1 MLFDPTMRPYLLALA
16 SFYLLLTFGVQA
28 NPLVDRAETIT
39 LTSPTDG
46 VHLHGLLRLP
56 TGPGPFPAAVLLAER
71 GADSKAPTS
80 ADNRLLSSL
89 ADHLVSQGMAVLR
102 LNERGQGGSEG
113 SATTTTMAERAA
125 DATAALNYL
134 RTRPQIDVTRLG
146 LIGHGEGGNV
156 ALLAGAQPL
165 APAFVV
171 ALAAAGLSGHELLAA
186 QPVMYGKVLGQD
198 STDAQRRHQY
208 QREQLAAE
216 QEAVK
221 MRAHGS
227 NAAQVQTY
235 LDQQHLRQ
243 KAALRRDD
251 EARVKHQRAMLE
263 IVRQTTDNAQAQAIL
278 SNMLRQRYPG
288 IAPAD
293 LQASVR
299 TLTTP
304 AYRSFLAFDP
314 QASLA
319 AVRCPVLL
327 LQGDE
332 DAAVNASVNLP
343 LLKKGL
349 RSNPRVAEL
358 RLPGLNH
365 ALEMNSVAA
374 AGLVPAPISPDAQA
388 DIQTWIMSQK

>member
-1 MLFDPTMRPYLLALA
+1 MRPFLLVLA
-16 SFYLLLTFGVQA
+16 SFFFLLSFGVQA
-28 NPLVDRAETIT
+28 GPLFDRGETIT
-39 LTSPTDG
+39 LTSSTNG
-46 VHLHGLLRLP
+46 VRLHGLLRLP
-56 TGPGPFPAAVLLAER
+56 KGAGPFPAAVLLAER
-71 GADSKAPTS
+71 GTDAEDLNS
-80 ADNRLLSSL
+80 ADNRLLNSL
-89 ADHLVSQGMAVLR
+89 ADHLVSRGIAVLR
-102 LNERGQGGSEG
+102 LQERGLGGSEG
-113 SATTTTMAERAA
+113 SATTTTMAERSA
-125 DATAALNYL
+125 DAIAALNYL
-134 RTRPQIDVTRLG
+134 RTRPQIDVTHLG

-165 APAFVV
+165 APTFVV
-171 ALAAAGLSGHELLAA
+171 AVAAAGLSGRELLAA

-198 STDAQRRHQY
+198 STDVQRQRQY
-208 QREQLAAE
+208 QREQRAAE

-278 SNMLRQRYPG
+278 GNMLRQRYPG

-293 LQASVR
+293 VQASVR

-304 AYRSFLAFDP
+304 AYRSFLGFDP
-314 QASLA
+314 QPSLA

-327 LQGDE
+327 LQGEE
-332 DAAVNASVNLP
+332 DTAVNAAVNLP

-349 RSNPRVAEL
+349 RGNAGVAEL

-365 ALEMNSVAA
+365 ALETTRAA
-374 AGLVPAPISPDAQA
+374 ADGLVPAPISPDAQTT
-388 DIQTWIMSQK
+388 IHTWITSQK

>member
-1 MLFDPTMRPYLLALA
+1 MRAFIFILATYGL
-16 SFYLLLTFGVQA
+16 LLLTGSFGAQA
-28 NPLVDRAETIT
+28 TILDRAESVT
-39 LTSPTDG
+39 LTSPADG
-46 VHLHGLLRLP
+46 VRLNGVLRLP

-71 GADSKAPTS
+71 GADSEDPTS

-89 ADHLVSQGMAVLR
+89 ADHLVRQGMAVLR

-171 ALAAAGLSGHELLAA
+171 ALAAAGLSGRELLAA

-198 STDAQRRHQY
+198 STDAQRQHQY

-251 EARVKHQRAMLE
+251 DARMKHQRAMLE

-278 SNMLRQRYPG
+278 SNMLRQCYPG

-304 AYRSFLAFDP
+304 AYRSFLTFDP
-314 QASLA
+314 QPSLA

-349 RSNPRVAEL
+349 RGNPRVAEL

-365 ALEMNSVAA
+365 ALETTRAA
-374 AGLVPAPISPDAQA
+374 AGLVPAPISPDAQT